1 VIDIRREYGAP
12 GSDLISYKLRRNKF
26 GKMSAKRLSFLLLI
40 VLLNLVAKLIFA
52 DSNVLHFGGNNAS
65 TSVGELGYSLAR
77 SRYEGV
83 IFDVFEAEVVEAFVG
98 TALTAT
104 LLSRP

>member
-1 VIDIRREYGAP
+1 
-12 GSDLISYKLRRNKF
+12 
-26 GKMSAKRLSFLLLI
+26 MSAKRLSFLLLI

-83 IFDVFEAEVVEAFVG
+83 IFDVLEAEVVEAFVG
-98 TALTAT
+98 TALTAILRRKSFQAAGVLT
-104 LLSRP
+104 VFNPFGTQLG

>member
-1 VIDIRREYGAP
+1 
-12 GSDLISYKLRRNKF
+12 
-26 GKMSAKRLSFLLLI
+26 MSAKRLSFLLLI
-40 VLLNLVAKLIFA
+40 VLLNLVAKLIFT

-83 IFDVFEAEVVEAFVG
+83 IFDVFEAEVVEAFIG
-98 TALTAT
+98 TALTAILRRKSLQAAGVLT
-104 LLSRP
+104 VFNPFGTQLG